1 MASNPNSGGSSL
13 VAKELKRLKPVAL
26 RVELH
31 DGSVREVAIGGR
43 RNKWSNCMATLAQLP
58 WVQAEALDPKS
69 RLIGVIENDQA
80 DVEDDDL
87 FDDVPNTTADV
98 KALMGVMLK
107 GQDIALRRNAEQTK
121 QLTDTVLKLADV
133 LMTRLVSLERSYM
146 NNLKLVQQF
155 AAQGAGAS
163 SDDLMSTEAIGAL
176 MPAIAMKLMGGD
188 PKQLIAAVAEE
199 QMKEAAGKV
208 VEGVTE

>member
-1 MASNPNSGGSSL
+1 MASTPNSGSGSAL
-13 VAKELKRLKPVAL
+13 AKELRRLKPVAL

-43 RNKWSNCMATLAQLP
+43 RNKWSNCLATLAQLP

-69 RLIGVIENDQA
+69 HLIGVIQNPDA
-80 DVEDDDL
+80 DEEDDNL
-87 FDDVPNTTADV
+87 FDDQANTSADV
-98 KALMGVMLK
+98 KALVGIMLK
-107 GQDIALRRNAEQTK
+107 AQDVALRRNSDQTK

-155 AAQGAGAS
+155 AAQGGGGDS
-163 SDDLMSTEAIGAL
+163 ESLMSTEAIGAL

-199 QMKEAAGKV
+199 QMKDAAKAV
-208 VEGVTE
+208 VDGVTE

>member
-1 MASNPNSGGSSL
+1 MASNSDSGSSSA
-13 VAKELKRLKPVAL
+13 VAKELRRLKPVAL

-43 RNKWSNCMATLAQLP
+43 RNKWSNCMATLSQLP

-69 RLIGVIENDQA
+69 RLIGVVVNDQA
-80 DVEDDDL
+80 EAEDEDIFEDSPVTGDL
-87 FDDVPNTTADV
+87 
-98 KALMGVMLK
+98 KALLSLMLK
-107 GQDIALRRNAEQTK
+107 GQDVALRRNADQTK

-155 AAQGAGAS
+155 AAQGGAGS
-163 SDDLMSTEAIGAL
+163 GEDLMSTEAIGAL
-176 MPAIAMKLMGGD
+176 MPVIAMKLMGGD
-188 PKQLIAAVAEE
+188 PKALLAGMAEE
-199 QMKEAAGKV
+199 QVKEAAATV
-208 VEGVTE
+208 VEGAAK